1 MPGCITCTSKTRRI
15 FETTFPASAVDAP
28 HTANSPAPTQ
38 PEIRSILVVG
48 TGLIG
53 GSIAAAATGLGVDVT
68 VADSDA
74 ERAAEAVQRGYASAS
89 APMTIGDTLH
99 LGTIDAPVDLSAIDL
114 VVVATPAR
122 SVAGLAQQLLESGAR
137 SVTDVGSVKA
147 EIVDRVNDPR
157 FVGGHP
163 MAGSEQLGLDGVRAD
178 MFQGAVWVLTPHPAA
193 DQRSLATVHRLVQM
207 LGAEPLLLD
216 PEAHDEMV
224 AMVSHV
230 PHLTAVT
237 LMGIAAER
245 STSQAALLRLAA
257 GGFRDMTRIAGG
269 HPAIWPD
276 ICVQNRP
283 AIVDALDELIQQLGS
298 IRDAVERS
306 DEPELLQRLELARAA
321 RVNLPGTAGSPVGYV
336 EVRVP
341 LLDRPG
347 ELATLTADATE
358 VGANIY
364 DIEIAHSA
372 EGDRGVAIVVVSAR
386 HAPAV
391 VQRLRDRGYQAT
403 HQELT

>member
-1 MPGCITCTSKTRRI
+1 M
-15 FETTFPASAVDAP
+15 
-28 HTANSPAPTQ
+28 SPADRPSL
-38 PEIRSILVVG
+38 EIRTLLVVG

-53 GSIAAAATGLGVDVT
+53 GSIAAAATGLGVDVV
-68 VADSDA
+68 VADLDEGRS
-74 ERAAEAVQRGYASAS
+74 AEAVRRGYARTFRILS
-89 APMTIGDTLH
+89 PDDTLPIG
-99 LGTIDAPVDLSAIDL
+99 LSGIDVAEIDL
-114 VVVATPAR
+114 VVIATPAR
-122 SVAGLAQQLLESGAR
+122 SVAGLAQRFLAAGAR
-137 SVTDVGSVKA
+137 AVTDVGSVKA
-147 EIVDRVNDPR
+147 EIMDRVADPR

-178 MFQGAVWVLTPHPAA
+178 MFQGAVWVLTPHA
-193 DQRSLATVHRLVQM
+193 DADADALVLVHRLVQM
-207 LGAEPLLLD
+207 LGAEPLVLD

-245 STSQAALLRLAA
+245 SASQAALLRLAA

-283 AIVDALDELIQQLGS
+283 AIVDALDELIMQLGG

-306 DEPELLQRLELARAA
+306 DEPELLSRLEVARAA
-321 RVNLPGTAGSPVGYV
+321 RVNLPGPAGSPAGYV

-372 EGDRGVAIVVVSAR
+372 EGDRGVAIVVVSAQ

-403 HQELT
+403 HQELQ

>member
-1 MPGCITCTSKTRRI
+1 M
-15 FETTFPASAVDAP
+15 
-28 HTANSPAPTQ
+28 SPADRPS
-38 PEIRSILVVG
+38 PEIRTLLVVG

-53 GSIAAAATGLGVDVT
+53 GSIAAAATGLGVDVV
-68 VADSDA
+68 VADLD
-74 ERAAEAVQRGYASAS
+74 ERRSAEAVRRGYARNVAILSLD
-89 APMTIGDTLH
+89 DTLPIG
-99 LGTIDAPVDLSAIDL
+99 LSGIDVAEIDL
-114 VVVATPAR
+114 VVIATPAR
-122 SVAGLAQQLLESGAR
+122 SVAGLAQRFLAAGAR
-137 SVTDVGSVKA
+137 AVTDVGSVKA
-147 EIVDRVNDPR
+147 EIMDRVADPR

-178 MFQGAVWVLTPHPAA
+178 MFQGAVWVLTPHA
-193 DQRSLATVHRLVQM
+193 DADADALVLVHRLVQM
-207 LGAEPLLLD
+207 LGAEPLVLD

-245 STSQAALLRLAA
+245 SASQAALLRLAA

-283 AIVDALDELIQQLGS
+283 AIVDALDELIMQLGG

-306 DEPELLQRLELARAA
+306 DEPELLSRLEVARAA
-321 RVNLPGTAGSPVGYV
+321 RVNLPGPAGSPAGYV

-372 EGDRGVAIVVVSAR
+372 EGDRGVAIVVVSAQ

-403 HQELT
+403 HQELQ